1 MNLDTAT
8 ARAQRVLDRCPRPPY
23 ELDADDPIRLLHEF
37 VSGGGIRDLHA
48 ELASAQSYANEC
60 EGDATAAE
68 ERAEKAE
75 DRLNDMRDAI
85 AAACD
90 RAMDAREEDG
100 DKACLDELL
109 VTLGKIER
117 GDA

>member
-1 MNLDTAT
+1 MNLDTT

-23 ELDADDPIRLLHEF
+23 ELDADDPICLLSEF
-37 VSGGGIRDLHA
+37 VNGDGIRDLQDK
-48 ELASAQSYANEC
+48 LASARSHASSC
-60 EGDATAAE
+60 EDEQGEAE

-75 DRLNDMRDAI
+75 DRLDDMRDAI
-85 AAACD
+85 AAACE
-90 RAMDAREEDG
+90 RAGDAREEDG

-109 VTLGKIER
+109 DTLGKIER